1 MTDLAVQHDE
11 AGRRGAFF
19 LEKDGAGLA
28 EMTYTRSNAAR
39 ILIDHTVL
47 IDHTEVSDVLRG
59 QGAGRKLLDALVG
72 WARQMQKKVV
82 PVCPYA
88 KAQFEKDASLR
99 DVLSA

>member
-39 ILIDHTVL
+39 IL